1 PPLLRSVGQLPGRR
15 RALARRR
22 HPCSVPIRAEPAPE
36 RKEPAITD
44 LFPARYLA
52 AMRLAGGACPIE
64 AGLLGRLA
72 DHECAHGRLPGDRT
86 PKCGCWAQEAA
97 PVIRLRD
104 SAPIGNAA
112 AERRAA

>member
-1 PPLLRSVGQLPGRR
+1 MAPACSEASSRPPGTYPTRVNP
-15 RALARRR
+15 ARR
-22 HPCSVPIRAEPAPE
+22 
-36 RKEPAITD
+36 EPAIANP
-44 LFPARYLA
+44 FPARYRT

-72 DHECAHGRLPGDRT
+72 DHECAHGRGDRT

-97 PVIRLRD
+97 PVIQLRD
-104 SAPIGNAA
+104 RTRIGTAA

>member
-1 PPLLRSVGQLPGRR
+1 MPNPF
-15 RALARRR
+15 A
-22 HPCSVPIRAEPAPE
+22 
-36 RKEPAITD
+36 
-44 LFPARYLA
+44 ARYRA

-64 AGLLGRLA
+64 AGLFGRLA

-97 PVIRLRD
+97 PVIQLRD
-104 SAPIGNAA
+104 PAPIGNAA

>member
-1 PPLLRSVGQLPGRR
+1 VAPGCSEASSRPPGTYLT
-15 RALARRR
+15 RANPR
-22 HPCSVPIRAEPAPE
+22 E
-36 RKEPAITD
+36 REEPAIANP
-44 LFPARYLA
+44 FPACYRA
-52 AMRLAGGACPIE
+52 AMRHAGGGCPLE

-97 PVIRLRD
+97 PVIQLRD
-104 SAPIGNAA
+104 AAPIGNVA